1 MWTLLMSTS
10 HKRNKKPAASYTP
23 NQDQKPFSAKLNFTV
38 VINPVHLKERWKKG
52 NPCNSI
58 EQVTKELQAHTDNGV
73 HHNISDCWKISRVEC
88 VNWYMPAVEGRKR
101 VCQKLLVCTFWSPK
115 SEQNSNFNGFNTLQ
129 ANREI
134 KMPPNQSMKA
144 KYRTAH

>member
-38 VINPVHLKERWKKG
+38 VINPVHLKERWKKE
-52 NPCNSI
+52 I
-58 EQVTKELQAHTDNGV
+58 LVTVSNKWLKSCRPTQIMGYITIFLTAG
-73 HHNISDCWKISRVEC
+73 SRVEC

-115 SEQNSNFNGFNTLQ
+115 SEQSSNFNGFNTLQ